1 MGEKRRRYMEMAEE
15 IVEEIFERKREWWRE
30 WKTVNWFEEGPCDD
44 LADSIDDALVSMF
57 EAITTFEIGLDK
69 HDEKLMRKAISDIE
83 IAKSR
88 SEDLWKSAISVDKR
102 LEKLFPKPLHD
113 VLLRDLDD
121 IKELMEVVLLKEI
134 RGEKAEELEELEE
147 LVTNVDGAWK
157 IPLWKLYCEC
167 RKWEKKY

>member
-1 MGEKRRRYMEMAEE
+1 ML
-15 IVEEIFERKREWWRE
+15 EREREWWRK
-30 WKTVNWFEEGPCDD
+30 WKIVNWSEETPCDD
-44 LADSIDDALVSMF
+44 LADSIDDALVRMF
-57 EAITTFEIGLDK
+57 ESMTTFEIGLDK

-102 LEKLFPKPLHD
+102 LENLFPKPLHD

-121 IKELMEVVLLKEI
+121 IKELMEAILLKEM

-147 LVTNVDGAWK
+147 LVMDVDGAWK
-157 IPLWKLYCEC
+157 LPLWKLYCEC
-167 RKWEKKY
+167 RKWRGRKNQRYDWIIKKYS